1 MNRYIYKNGKKMKYG
16 YTTGT
21 CAAGATKACVQ
32 MLLKDKKIRNVKIHT
47 PKGWTVKLKIEDI
60 EINDNFVK
68 CSVIKDAG
76 DDPDITD
83 KIKIF
88 SKVSFNNKNQILGG
102 FGVGKV
108 TEEGLPVKVGKPA
121 INPVPRKMILK
132 ELKNN
137 KGKKFKVIIEVPE
150 GKKIAKKTF
159 NPRLGIVG
167 GISILGTSGIVE
179 PMSDDSLK
187 KSILLEIKQKK
198 HKLKDVLV
206 FNLGNYGKD
215 FSQNFKI
222 DEKYLLKT
230 SNYIGFSIEKIVE
243 HGFKKVILIGHV
255 GKLIKIAGGNFNT
268 HSRVSDSRLEI
279 LTAFASLEGLDKEIL
294 KKIYNS
300 TTTDMA
306 ISIIKKHIDINM
318 FFNKISEK
326 IKEKMI
332 EYSYKDLN
340 VAVYIFSNKH
350 GFLGKTKNF
359 KKLLEEIK

>member
-1 MNRYIYKNGKKMKYG
+1 MDRYIYKNGKKMKYG

-21 CAAGATKACVQ
+21 CAAAATKACVQ
-32 MLLKDKKIRNVKIHT
+32 MLLENKKIKNVKIHT
-47 PKGWTVKLKIEDI
+47 PKGWIVKLEIKDI
-60 EINDNFVK
+60 EINDKFVK

-88 SKVSFNNKNQILGG
+88 SKVSYSDKNQILGG
-102 FGVGKV
+102 TGVGKV
-108 TEEGLPVKVGKPA
+108 TEKGLAVKVGEPA
-121 INPVPRKMILK
+121 INPIPKKMILK
-132 ELKNN
+132 QLKNN
-137 KGKKFKVIIEVPE
+137 ENKKFKVIIQVPE

-159 NPRLGIVG
+159 NPRLGILG

-187 KSILLEIKQKK
+187 ESILLEIKQKK
-198 HKLKDVLV
+198 NRLKDSLV
-206 FNLGNYGKD
+206 FNLGNYGRD
-215 FSQNFKI
+215 FSKKFNL
-222 DEKYLLKT
+222 DERYLLKT

-243 HGFKKVILIGHV
+243 HGFEKVILIGHV

-279 LTAFASLEGLDKEIL
+279 FTALASLEGLDKDIL
-294 KKIYNS
+294 NEIYNS

-306 ISIIKKHIDINM
+306 ISIIKKHVDINM
-318 FFNKISEK
+318 FFNKISEI
-326 IKEKMI
+326 IKNKMI
-332 EYSYKDLN
+332 NYSYQELD

-350 GFLGKTKNF
+350 GFLGKTDNF
-359 KKLLEEIK
+359 KKLLKEIK